1 MRYLITILLYLG
13 FQTTSF
19 ATPIKDFTA
28 RYNLYHNETYVG
40 QTTRRLVT
48 ENNNI
53 TFSSIAKTE
62 GIVAWFVD
70 ITITETSKL
79 RYKNNR
85 LNFVSY
91 SYNEKKNDEN
101 KGYQLRLDKSNKF
114 YNSHTKEFYP
124 VANNLHDTLGFTAAI
139 MQDMQNGKREIKY
152 TIAEKKKLK
161 TYTLKFITKE
171 NIATNDGQ
179 ITTFKMEH
187 YNPQTKERFT
197 LWCAENMGFLPVR
210 IHNINR
216 KGDENLFNLTQFNQ
230 KKFYLDLPE
239 EELE

>member
-1 MRYLITILLYLG
+1 MRYLITILFY
-13 FQTTSF
+13 FSIQTLSF

-28 RYNLYHNETYVG
+28 RYNLYHNETYIG

-48 ENNNI
+48 KNKFIN
-53 TFSSIAKTE
+53 FSSVAKTD
-62 GIVAWFVD
+62 GFIAWFVD

-85 LNFVSY
+85 LSFVSY

-101 KGYQLRLDKSNKF
+101 KGYQLRLDKANKF
-114 YNSHTKEFYP
+114 YNSHTKELYP
-124 VANNLHDTLGFTAAI
+124 VVNNLHDTLGFTAAI
-139 MQDMQNGKREIKY
+139 MHDMQNGKREIKY
-152 TIAEKKKLK
+152 AIAQKNKLK

-171 NIATNDGQ
+171 NIATNGGQ

-210 IHNINR
+210 IQSINH
-216 KGDENLFNLTQFNQ
+216 KGDENLLNLTQFNQ
-230 KKFYLDLPE
+230 KEFYLDLPE

>member
-1 MRYLITILLYLG
+1 MRYLITILFY
-13 FQTTSF
+13 FSIQTLSF
-19 ATPIKDFTA
+19 AAPIKDFTA

-48 ENNNI
+48 ENKFIN
-53 TFSSIAKTE
+53 FSSIAKTD

-101 KGYQLRLDKSNKF
+101 KGYQLHLDKANKF

-124 VANNLHDTLGFTAAI
+124 ITNNLHDTLGFTAAI
-139 MQDMQNGKREIKY
+139 MHDMQNGKREIKY
-152 TIAEKKKLK
+152 TIAEKNKLK
-161 TYTLKFITKE
+161 TYTLRFITKE
-171 NIATNDGQ
+171 NIATNGGQ

-197 LWCAENMGFLPVR
+197 LWCAENMGFLPIR
-210 IHNINR
+210 IQNINR
-216 KGDENLFNLTQFNQ
+216 KGDENLLNLTQFNQ
-230 KKFYLDLPE
+230 KEFYLDLPE

>member
-1 MRYLITILLYLG
+1 MRYLITILFY
-13 FQTTSF
+13 FSIQTLSF
-19 ATPIKDFTA
+19 AAPIKDFTA

-48 ENNNI
+48 ENKFIN
-53 TFSSIAKTE
+53 FSSIAKTD

-70 ITITETSKL
+70 ITITEISKL

-101 KGYQLRLDKSNKF
+101 KAYQLRLDKANKL

-139 MQDMQNGKREIKY
+139 MHDMQNGKREIKY
-152 TIAEKKKLK
+152 TIAQKNKLK

-179 ITTFKMEH
+179 LTTFKMEH

-216 KGDENLFNLTQFNQ
+216 KGDENLLNLTQFNQ
-230 KKFYLDLPE
+230 KEFYLDLPE